1 MSWRWNLF
9 DETRHMETHLDERIE
24 GLRARGQS
32 LHYQAY
38 AAGLLLFLLLL
49 AWGWERVEPMR
60 ILAPGLWGVIL
71 LSTLADQLWQ
81 LWHGLLR
88 VPQRKLA
95 SISRLGANL
104 AIAGELAF
112 WGVFVGLEAYA
123 LGWSLRDGLAA
134 ALLLMLAIYLLLV
147 CAHNHALHVQ
157 EVERPAHLAAQ
168 ILALGGMLAVLA
180 AGVGLLLGPNFGQQD
195 THIYDARL
203 KFLSVAL
210 EQEPTSAV
218 YTVEDWDNGGSPA
231 LIQFYSYLW
240 GEDCMQIYYDQN
252 QPSGPLVTKAALRK
266 NFRGKEPQDYLYQEG
281 EWKEAVDAGVYLH
294 PQVLFL
300 PGEIRRFNW
309 SELPDGRWFYEIYY
323 GGSALDRPEVGETAQ
338 EICCKYVLNPANDY
352 LMEYRYEELRE
363 GLPQRTV
370 TWQMVAVD
378 DLACQEAFQRQLD
391 HPSAVDWRGEL

>member
-32 LHYQAY
+32 LRYQAY

-71 LSTLADQLWQ
+71 LSTLVDQLWQ

-104 AIAGELAF
+104 TIAGELAF

-134 ALLLMLAIYLLLV
+134 ALLVMLAVYLLMD
-147 CAHNHALHVQ
+147 CAHNHALRVQ
-157 EVERPAHLAAQ
+157 GEAPPASRVAQFTALAGLLAA
-168 ILALGGMLAVLA
+168 LA
-180 AGVGLLLGPNFGQQD
+180 AGVGLLLGPNFGQPGV
-195 THIYDARL
+195 HITDARI

-218 YTVEDWDNGGSPA
+218 YTVEDWANGGEPA

-240 GEDCMQIYYDQN
+240 EGDGLQIYYDANLPEGSQ
-252 QPSGPLVTKAALRK
+252 VTKAALRRD
-266 NFRGKEPQDYLYQEG
+266 FYGESPQDYLYQEG
-281 EWKEAVDAGVYLH
+281 EWQEAVNAGVYLH
-294 PQVLFL
+294 PAVLFL
-300 PGEIRRFNW
+300 PGEISRFNW
-309 SELPDGRWFYEIYY
+309 SELPDGRWYYEIYY
-323 GGSALDRPEVGETAQ
+323 GGRALKRPGVGETAE
-338 EICCKYVLNPANDY
+338 EICCKYLLNPASGY
-352 LMEYRYEELRE
+352 LEEYRDEELRDR
-363 GLPQRTV
+363 LPQRTV
-370 TWQMVAVD
+370 TWRMVVVD
-378 DLACQEAFQRQLD
+378 DLACGEAFQRQLA
-391 HPSAVDWRGEL
+391 HPTAAGWQG

>member
-32 LHYQAY
+32 LRYQAY

-104 AIAGELAF
+104 TIAGELAL
-112 WGVFVGLEAYA
+112 WGVFAGLEAYA

-134 ALLLMLAIYLLLV
+134 ALLVMLAVYLLMD
-147 CAHNHALHVQ
+147 CAHNHALRVQ
-157 EVERPAHLAAQ
+157 EEARPASRVAQFTALAGLLAA
-168 ILALGGMLAVLA
+168 LA
-180 AGVGLLLGPNFGQQD
+180 AGVGLLLGPNFGQPGL
-195 THIYDARL
+195 HITDARI

-218 YTVEDWDNGGSPA
+218 YTVEDWTNGGAPA

-240 GEDCMQIYYDQN
+240 EGDGLHRITAGLNRWREGT
-252 QPSGPLVTKAALRK
+252 SHL
-266 NFRGKEPQDYLYQEG
+266 G
-281 EWKEAVDAGVYLH
+281 EWGLHDGYPLAGAAVWAHARWLDPHTLELIWRFSGTAYWDTVTLCWS
-294 PQVLFL
+294 
-300 PGEIRRFNW
+300 PGRVTLTRRSNTCPHRAVT
-309 SELPDGRWFYEIYY
+309 LVGTPDG
-323 GGSALDRPEVGETAQ
+323 AL
-338 EICCKYVLNPANDY
+338 
-352 LMEYRYEELRE
+352 
-363 GLPQRTV
+363 
-370 TWQMVAVD
+370 
-378 DLACQEAFQRQLD
+378 
-391 HPSAVDWRGEL
+391 